1 MAKNY
6 YFMNQKRDLRYV
18 VLIAF
23 LFCTAFGF
31 AQKRGHTITVNITE
45 RPTREPIV
53 MATLQLQPSGAMA
66 VSDMNGRAE
75 IRNVQPGDYTLQV
88 SYVGFEPIQTRIKVT
103 KDLQLSY
110 QMTPT
115 SLSLKEVRVTARQRE
130 SGAST
135 ASVIGRQAIDHL
147 QATSLADV
155 MQLVPGHLMG
165 NHDLTQQSNLQLR
178 TLANNNTAAFGSSI
192 VVDGVPIS
200 NNGQL
205 SQGQFS
211 ATAFTGTDLRQIAAD
226 DIQEVEV
233 IRGIPS
239 AEYGDLTSGLVVVH
253 SKVGVMPLQVK
264 AKLNPGLQNYSVSKG
279 LTLGQLGVVNVSADY
294 AKAWGDPRQKTR
306 SYDRYTLH
314 LGYGKD
320 LSRKWHTDTKLRLVS
335 AKDWN
340 GNDPDAVQDGNET
353 KNKNLT
359 LGLTHNGRIQT
370 DLPLMRTLKYTVG
383 LSYTQTDNRTTAFVG
398 KSSGRTDIVNAMAT
412 GYNDVAWIQGS
423 YQATGIT
430 ESRPGNVF
438 AKVSDDFF
446 WRKGKTVQRFKV
458 GAEYH
463 YDWNRADG
471 YYNADDTHPY
481 RPNEDGRPRPFH
493 DIPGLHQVAAFAEDN
508 FTYAINKVQRLRVNF
523 GLRFTALQPF
533 SNVSTTALSPRLNV
547 ALTVAKWLDLRGGIG
562 LNSKTP
568 GLNYLYP
575 DKKYVDCVAA
585 QYISPSAP
593 ETSIV
598 NYYTQVYDVEYS
610 RSLKNATTTKVELG
624 FDVKLPGNRRLSLL
638 AYRDKTPDGF
648 AAATEYTTY
657 YYDTFEPGQGLNVTP
672 GQPTTIDY
680 SNPATH
686 YLYFMT
692 TGRIG
697 NTNTTEN
704 KGIEADFD
712 LGEVKPLRTSVYL
725 SGAWSQTKTW
735 STDLNTSTPTSQ
747 LPAADRALGHTPVK
761 IIYPSELD
769 FNRYRRFVTTLRLVT
784 HIPELHMVATLTGQ
798 AIWHNSNWSYSADKD
813 PIGWI
818 DGQLVRHDITSDM
831 LAGYIGFDDAQYH
844 ATAGTDQHYMSID
857 AMRQKYTDTEPTEQS
872 VTWNTQLRLTKEL
885 GRVGGLSFYVSNAL
899 FYEPYLTTN
908 KSDTKTQRNTGTF
921 SFGAELSLNL

>member
-1 MAKNY
+1 M
-6 YFMNQKRDLRYV
+6 F
-18 VLIAF
+18 F
-23 LFCTAFGF
+23 LVGSALGF
-31 AQKRGHTITVNITE
+31 AQKKGHVITVNITE
-45 RPTREPIV
+45 RSTREPIV

-66 VSDMNGRAE
+66 VSDMNGHAV
-75 IRNVQPGDYTLQV
+75 IKNVSAGEYTLLI
-88 SYVGFEPIQTRIKVT
+88 SYVGFEPIQTRLKVE
-103 KDLQLSY
+103 KDLNLNY
-110 QMTPT
+110 QMTPS
-115 SLSLKEVRVTARQRE
+115 SLALKEVKVVAKQRE

-135 ASVIGRQAIDHL
+135 ANVIGRQAIDHL

-155 MQLVPGHLMG
+155 MQLVPGQLMG

-178 TLANNNTAAFGSSI
+178 TLSNNNTAAFGSSV

-205 SQGQFS
+205 SQGPFS

-253 SKVGVMPLQVK
+253 SKVGVTPLQVK
-264 AKLNPGLQNYSVSKG
+264 AKVNPGLQNYSASKG
-279 LTLGQLGVVNVSADY
+279 FALGKLGIINVSADY

-335 AKDWN
+335 SKDWN

-353 KNKNLT
+353 KNKNMT
-359 LGLTHNGRIQT
+359 LGLTHNGRIQV
-370 DLPLMRTLKYTVG
+370 DLPFMRTLKYTVG

-398 KSSGRTDIVNAMAT
+398 KSSGRTDIVTATTT
-412 GYNDVAWIQGS
+412 GYNNVGWIQGS

-438 AKVSDDFF
+438 AKVSEDFF
-446 WRKGKTVQRFKV
+446 VRMGKTVQSFKL
-458 GAEYH
+458 GADYH
-463 YDWNRADG
+463 YDWNNAEG
-471 YYNADDTHPY
+471 YYNADDSHPY
-481 RPNEDGRPRPFH
+481 KPNEDGRPRPFH
-493 DIPGLHQVAAFAEDN
+493 DIPGLHQVSAFAEDN
-508 FTYAINKVQRLRVNF
+508 FTYNINKVNRLRVNF
-523 GLRFTALQPF
+523 GLRFTAMQPF

-547 ALTVAKWLDLRGGIG
+547 AFSITKWLDLRGGIG
-562 LNSKTP
+562 MNSKTP

-575 DKKYVDCVAA
+575 DKKYVDRVSA
-585 QYISPSAP
+585 QYISQTAP

-598 NYYTQVYDVEYS
+598 NYYTQVYNVEYS
-610 RSLKNATTTKVELG
+610 RSLKNATTTKIEAG
-624 FDVKLPGNRRLSLL
+624 FDVKLPAGRRLSLL

-648 AAATEYTTY
+648 AAVTEYTTY
-657 YYDTFEPGQGLNVTP
+657 YQDTFEPGQGLTVTP

-680 SNPATH
+680 GNPATH

-692 TGRIG
+692 TGRVG

-725 SGAWSQTKTW
+725 SGAWSQTKSW
-735 STDLNTSTPTSQ
+735 STDLNATTPTQQ
-747 LPAADRALGHTPVK
+747 LPAADRTLGHTPVK

-769 FNRYRRFVTTLRLVT
+769 FDRYRRFVTTLRLVT
-784 HIPELHMVATLTGQ
+784 HIPELNMVATITGQ
-798 AIWHNSNWSYSADKD
+798 AIWHNSSWSYVADKD

-818 DGQLVRHDITSDM
+818 DGSLQRYTITSDM
-831 LAGYIGFDDAQYH
+831 LNGYIGFQDAQYH

-857 AMRQKYTDTEPTEQS
+857 DMRQHYTDTEPTKQS

-899 FYEPYLTTN
+899 FYEPYLTSN
-908 KSDTKTQRNTGTF
+908 KSSTLTQRNTGNF